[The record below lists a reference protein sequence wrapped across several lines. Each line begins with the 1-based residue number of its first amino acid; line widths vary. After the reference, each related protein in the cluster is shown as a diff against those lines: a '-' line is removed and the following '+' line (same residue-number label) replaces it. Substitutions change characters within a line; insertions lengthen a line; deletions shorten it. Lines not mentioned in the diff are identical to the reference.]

1 MFKIKLNSFTNGIKK
16 GWCRVVGK
24 IFPFSSPPSPPS
36 SPLLLSSPPSL
47 PLLPTPSPP
56 SPLLHPFPSPIPSPH
71 SSTPSPLSS
80 PPSPLF
86 YCSTSPQNSLKIH
99 PFYNISVQF
108 KHSHYFT
115 LKSAVNAKAKV
126 SSAKSLQFSQFI
138 LH

>member
-24 IFPFSSPPSPPS
+24 IFPFSSLPSP
-36 SPLLLSSPPSL
+36 PLLLSFPPSL
-47 PLLPTPSPP
+47 PFLPTPSPP

-71 SSTPSPLSS
+71 FSSIPLLPSPLLHLLS
-80 PPSPLF
+80 F

-126 SSAKSLQFSQFI
+126 SSAKSLQFSRFI

>member
-1 MFKIKLNSFTNGIKK
+1 MFKIKLNSFTKGIKK

-24 IFPFSSPPSPPS
+24 IFPFFSTPAPPLLLPS
-36 SPLLLSSPPSL
+36 TPSLLPFPLLTSPLL
-47 PLLPTPSPP
+47 PLFS
-56 SPLLHPFPSPIPSPH
+56 
-71 SSTPSPLSS
+71 
-80 PPSPLF
+80 F

-126 SSAKSLQFSQFI
+126 SSAKSLQFSGFI